1 LRTEGKHQEAAAPVA
16 VLVVDDQAVFR
27 AVMLDVVRLT
37 AGMTLAG
44 EASSGAEAIAA
55 VEALRP
61 QLVLMDKRM
70 AGMDGVTAARAIH
83 ERRPETVVMLL
94 SVEEPDLELL
104 AASGAVAFL
113 PKRDLSP
120 RVLVELWRIHGPAQS

>member
-1 LRTEGKHQEAAAPVA
+1 MRTEGKHQEAAAPVA

-83 ERRPETVVMLL
+83 TRWPEIVVTLL

-104 AASGAVAFL
+104 EASGAVAFL

-120 RVLVELWRIHGPAQS
+120 RVLAELWRSHCPAQS